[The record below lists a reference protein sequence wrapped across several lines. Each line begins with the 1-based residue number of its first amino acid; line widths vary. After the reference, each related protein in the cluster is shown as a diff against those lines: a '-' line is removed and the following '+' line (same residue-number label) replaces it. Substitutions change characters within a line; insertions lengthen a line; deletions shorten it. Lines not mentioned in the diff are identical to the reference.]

1 MTPRVPS
8 CSRSRSLGLHVV
20 RSACHSDSAPRDVAW
35 ASRLTVVDNLRLQ
48 DEALATLLCPLR
60 IGVGSDRLY
69 AVVGQRVP
77 AKLQLFAAAC
87 NVLGLEDSR
96 RGCGDRLLEE
106 AAVQHLHGAV
116 HGRREHVVSH
126 GTCDT
131 TGTYTHAAVCDL
143 VTITVAVTPAPALQ
157 ISFESLGDDSAKQG
171 PRRQAWPMCMG
182 KVRACY

>member
-1 MTPRVPS
+1 
-8 CSRSRSLGLHVV
+8 
-20 RSACHSDSAPRDVAW
+20 
-35 ASRLTVVDNLRLQ
+35 VDYLRLQ
-48 DEALATLLCPLR
+48 DEALAALLCAR
-60 IGVGSDRLY
+60 CVGVRPHGLD

-77 AKLQLFAAAC
+77 AELQLFAAAC

-96 RGCGDRLLEE
+96 RRCGDRLLEE

-116 HGRREHVVSH
+116 HGRREHFVSH

-131 TGTYTHAAVCDL
+131 TGTYTHAAVCVL
-143 VTITVAVTPAPALQ
+143 VTVTVTPAQALQ

-171 PRRQAWPMCMG
+171 PRRQAWPMD

>member
-20 RSACHSDSAPRDVAW
+20 RSAWHSDSAPRDVAW
-35 ASRLTVVDNLRLQ
+35 AGRLTVVDYLRLQ
-48 DEALATLLCPLR
+48 DEALAALLCSLR
-60 IGVGSDRLY
+60 IGVGSDRQY

-77 AKLQLFAAAC
+77 AELQLFAAAC

-96 RGCGDRLLEE
+96 RRCGDRLLEE

-116 HGRREHVVSH
+116 HGRREHFVSH

-131 TGTYTHAAVCDL
+131 TGTYTHAAVCVL
-143 VTITVAVTPAPALQ
+143 VTVTVTPAQALQ

-171 PRRQAWPMCMG
+171 PRRQAWPMD